1 MPPARATSLTARV
14 ALGTAL
20 AGGLAAVLAAA
31 ASIVISDRLVLAAE
45 DRRLRAQASIAV
57 REIAKTPRASQVE
70 DEMEEIAPEGYRL
83 AVFQGDQLLAGHPS
97 VTDLAAGSCA
107 SRDADTYRA
116 CSVGSRELRVV
127 VSMAR
132 TPLDQTSLFLACGLA
147 VLVSAVVSAAL
158 GRRAAKWALAPLT
171 RLGASLRGLD
181 EADPK
186 AIAGDDRTAE
196 VAALRAALG
205 GLVARLGSSLDSA
218 RRFSAD
224 AAHEMKT
231 PLTVLRAELELL
243 AEEPL
248 APGVLATVEKLRLRV
263 VAISKLV
270 ERLLTLANATDNAK
284 LAQDAVAMEDVVRD
298 IVERLGATA
307 RERVVV
313 TVTDPGMVLGD
324 ETLLGALVENAVDN
338 ALKFSAE
345 RVELHVRADDGV
357 VVDVTDRGPGIAPA
371 DRLRAFEAFFR
382 TPASRASALPGHGVG
397 LALVAQIAT
406 AHGGAAELVDPPAGG
421 PGVCLRV
428 RLPGLRRL

>member
-20 AGGLAAVLAAA
+20 AGGLAALLAAV
-31 ASIVISDRLVLAAE
+31 ASVVISDQLVLAAE
-45 DRRLRAQASIAV
+45 DRRLRATASIAI
-57 REIAKTPRASQVE
+57 REIAKASHAAEIQ
-70 DEMEEIAPEGYRL
+70 DEIDELAPEGLRL
-83 AVFQGDQLLAGHPS
+83 AVFDATRLVGGDPS
-97 VTDLAAGSCA
+97 VPSLATGACE
-107 SRDADTYRA
+107 SRGGETYRA
-116 CSVGSRELRVV
+116 CAVGPPTLRVV
-127 VSMAR
+127 VSMVR
-132 TPLDQTSLFLACGLA
+132 TPLDRTLLFLACGLA
-147 VLVSAVVSAAL
+147 VLVSAAASAAL
-158 GRRAAKWALAPLT
+158 GRRAAKWALTPLT
-171 RLGASLRGLD
+171 RLGASLAGLD

-186 AIAGDDRTAE
+186 AIEGDDTTTE

-248 APGVLATVEKLRLRV
+248 PPAMRATVEKLRLRV
-263 VAISKLV
+263 VALGKLV
-270 ERLLTLANATDNAK
+270 ERLLALANATDNAK

-298 IVERLGATA
+298 VVARLGDTA
-307 RERVVV
+307 RERVVIAAG
-313 TVTDPGMVLGD
+313 DPGMVLGD

-345 RVELHVRADDGV
+345 GVEVRVRVEDGI
-357 VVDVTDRGPGIAPA
+357 VVDVTDRGPGIALA
-371 DRLRAFEAFFR
+371 DRPRAFEAFFR
-382 TPASRASALPGHGVG
+382 TPASRASGLPGHGVG
-397 LALVAQIAT
+397 LALVAQIAI
-406 AHGGAAELVDPPAGG
+406 AHAGQAELVDPPAGG

-428 RLPGLRRL
+428 RLPAWRRL